1 MKRGTL
7 GLVTVAAALLAT
19 GVAACSDT
27 GTNPLAGAGQS
38 MALSFSGRAPAGV
51 SGAMAVE
58 NALADTLVIGS
69 GTDTLRLTS
78 VEIVLRKIELKRA
91 NVIVNCDSTADED
104 ACEEFTIGP
113 QLVSIPLGPGVST
126 LLEVAVDSGT
136 YSEVEFK
143 IHKPGG
149 DSLDTVFKVAHPEF
163 ASISIRVRGT
173 FNGTAFTY
181 TSTLDQEQ
189 EYTFSPMLVVDAS
202 GSATNL
208 TIRVDVATWFRNAI
222 SGALISPATA
232 NVGGANEGVVK
243 ENIKN
248 SFKAFRDHDRDGDER
263 DG

>member
-1 MKRGTL
+1 M
-7 GLVTVAAALLAT
+7 
-19 GVAACSDT
+19 
-27 GTNPLAGAGQS
+27 
-38 MALSFSGRAPAGV
+38 
-51 SGAMAVE
+51 
-58 NALADTLVIGS
+58 
-69 GTDTLRLTS
+69 
-78 VEIVLRKIELKRA
+78 
-91 NVIVNCDSTADED
+91 
-104 ACEEFTIGP
+104 
-113 QLVSIPLGPGVST
+113 SIPLGVGVST
-126 LLEVAVDSGT
+126 ALEVPVDSGT
-136 YSEVEFK
+136 YKKVKFK

-149 DSLDTVFKVAHPEF
+149 DSLDTAFKAAHPDF

-173 FNGTAFTY
+173 YNGTAFTY

-189 EYTFSPMLVVDAS
+189 EYTFTPMLVVDAS

-208 TIRVDVATWFRNAI
+208 TIRVDVATRFRNAS